1 MKQILKC
8 FTGTFCSAQTSYF
21 SEKWAPHV
29 YKKSPDY
36 FCVTKLECSSRS
48 SITKSMKHVSTAD
61 DDRAAALAKLR
72 RAKENGELLHQT
84 SRLPKPFA
92 KNLLLLQGGNSS
104 RREITVDGRL
114 GFIVL
119 IISKVHLILKS
130 IVGSKTLE

>member
-1 MKQILKC
+1 MEHFVEHKPLI
-8 FTGTFCSAQTSYF
+8 
-21 SEKWAPHV
+21 SEKWAHV

-36 FCVTKLECSSRS
+36 FCVTKLECSSSR

-104 RREITVDGRL
+104 RGR
-114 GFIVL
+114 
-119 IISKVHLILKS
+119 
-130 IVGSKTLE
+130 

>member
-1 MKQILKC
+1 MMKKKNAKNIANVEAFHLNIFVEHKLLI
-8 FTGTFCSAQTSYF
+8 

-36 FCVTKLECSSRS
+36 FCVTKLECSSSR

-104 RREITVDGRL
+104 RGR
-114 GFIVL
+114 
-119 IISKVHLILKS
+119 
-130 IVGSKTLE
+130 